1 MKSTIEQLV
10 NLLGRKKEIT
20 INADLVEELD
30 LEYKKIKQEN
40 KILNKQIEI
49 QHSAFM
55 ASVEETCEY
64 ATILEELEK
73 WLNEKLNKAS
83 VEEYVIIMSCLDKL
97 QELKGEC

>member
-1 MKSTIEQLV
+1 MFEK
-10 NLLGRKKEIT
+10 

-55 ASVEETCEY
+55 ASVEETCELLLY
-64 ATILEELEK
+64 
-73 WLNEKLNKAS
+73 S
-83 VEEYVIIMSCLDKL
+83 R
-97 QELKGEC
+97 